1 MTTGT
6 GNGGTSLGSAAT
18 AAASEGSKNG
28 AAGAQT
34 STDGKGADVGTGAQ
48 AKAGEQASADQ
59 AAADKAAAE
68 LAAKPFT
75 DVAQLKLA
83 EGLTLDEA
91 VMKDFLP
98 LAKEHGFTAKQAQ
111 ALVEFQAQLAKKSD
125 EARAAAS
132 EAAQAKAVEALKK
145 DPEIGGSKFD
155 ASMKLAGK
163 ALFKFG
169 GAVDP
174 KTGKSPLVDA
184 FEQLQLADGSMLGD
198 NPIVAR
204 FLVNVGRVLGE
215 DSTGA
220 PKSGAAAKT
229 ALNDTATFND
239 AMYPN
244 SPELK
249 R

>member
-6 GNGGTSLGSAAT
+6 GNGGTSLGNAAT
-18 AAASEGSKNG
+18 AAGAEAPKNG
-28 AAGAQT
+28 AAGAQEPT
-34 STDGKGADVGTGAQ
+34 KGADVGTGARAQ
-48 AKAGEQASADQ
+48 GAGEQVGAD
-59 AAADKAAAE
+59 AAAAE
-68 LAAKPFT
+68 LAGQPFT

-83 EGLTLDEA
+83 DGFKLDEA
-91 VMKDFLP
+91 LMKDFLP

-111 ALVEFQAQLAKKSD
+111 ALVEFQATLAKKSD
-125 EARAAAS
+125 EARAAAQD
-132 EAAQAKAVEALKK
+132 AAAAKAVEALKK
-145 DPEIGGSKFD
+145 DPEIGGAKFD

-174 KTGKSPLVDA
+174 KTGKSELVDA
-184 FEQLQLADGSMLGD
+184 FNALELADGSMLGD
-198 NPIVAR
+198 NPVVAR
-204 FLVNVGRVLGE
+204 FLVNVGRALGE
-215 DSTGA
+215 DATGA

-229 ALNDTATFND
+229 ALNDSATFNGE
-239 AMYPN
+239 MYPN